1 VSRGASPRAI
11 GLFVLGGIAL
21 GVLSLLALGGAKL
34 FTRGATMTIY
44 FDESL
49 KGLRRGAP
57 LTFRG
62 VDIGEVTEIR
72 AIYDNATGE
81 VRVPVTVELRP
92 GSVVMTDT
100 MGNGA
105 ETMAGLIA
113 RGLRARL
120 DLQSLLTGQLLIA
133 LDFFP
138 PPAGVVPSPP
148 EPGVIPSVPSTLA
161 NLQRTVDEA
170 LVGAPEIAQSLE
182 QLVTS
187 LGDLLSEDNRG
198 RLQETLASLAN
209 LADKLGDPDGP
220 AQRALGELPALVGD
234 LRTSAAQLPPLLA
247 KLDTLAGS
255 GERLLVTGDARL
267 AAVGDEVTKVA
278 ASLRKVTDQAS
289 VLLSENRKGV
299 NDFVEDGLPEIQGFV
314 EDATL
319 LVNELSA
326 TVRDL
331 RQDPARFF
339 LGDRAG
345 QGVTLE

>member
-1 VSRGASPRAI
+1 
-11 GLFVLGGIAL
+11 
-21 GVLSLLALGGAKL
+21 
-34 FTRGATMTIY
+34 
-44 FDESL
+44 
-49 KGLRRGAP
+49 
-57 LTFRG
+57 
-62 VDIGEVTEIR
+62 
-72 AIYDNATGE
+72 
-81 VRVPVTVELRP
+81 
-92 GSVVMTDT
+92 
-100 MGNGA
+100 
-105 ETMAGLIA
+105 MAGLIA

-138 PPAGVVPSPP
+138 PPVGAKAEPP
-148 EPGVIPSVPSTLA
+148 PPGVIPSVPSTLA

-170 LVGAPEIAQSLE
+170 LMGAPEIAHSLE

-187 LGDLLSEDNRG
+187 LRELLSQENR
-198 RLQETLASLAN
+198 ASLQQTLTSMAN
-209 LADKLGDPDGP
+209 LAEKLGDPKGP
-220 AQRALGELPALVGD
+220 AQKALADLPGLVGD
-234 LRTSAAQLPPLLA
+234 LRTSAAQVPPLLA
-247 KLDTLAGS
+247 KLDALAGA
-255 GERLLVTGDARL
+255 GERLVTTGDTRL
-267 AAVGDEVTKVA
+267 MAIGDEVTKLA
-278 ASLRKVTDQAS
+278 TSLRKVTDQAA

-345 QGVTLE
+345 QGVTLQ